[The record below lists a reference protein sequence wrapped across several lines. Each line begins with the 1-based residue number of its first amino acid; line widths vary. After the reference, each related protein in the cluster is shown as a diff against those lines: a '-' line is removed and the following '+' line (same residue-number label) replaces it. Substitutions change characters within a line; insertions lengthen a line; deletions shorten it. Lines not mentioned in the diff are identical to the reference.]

1 MGMVEISIIFIVWII
16 KFTYPNKT
24 RIIHPL
30 VLSNESYRATKV
42 ISHLLLELLAIRI
55 TNYWRSKMKIML

>member
-30 VLSNESYRATKV
+30 ILSNKSYRVTKV
-42 ISHLLLELLAIRI
+42 ILYLLLELLRI
-55 TNYWRSKMKIML
+55 INYWRSKMKIML